1 MLSRLHELGL
11 PREVRGAIDEVAL
24 SDKTAERELSEVEW
38 PAVADNSMS
47 GNETVW
53 SRVLTQE
60 EWPTLAKGDA
70 GKKTSRVG
78 QSPAVRVQSHGD
90 IRKNE
95 SVSQQQ
101 STAEATVKTF
111 SCRQKKRLVAS
122 PVTLP
127 KVCLGR
133 LDKSLHQKAPIV
145 SSTVQSKKVI
155 LTHKRSAQEVIVTP
169 TPEVIVTPISK
180 DISRIS
186 KRRRLC
192 QKDSAAQSGDL
203 PQVILSD
210 SSDKAGHKLEV
221 LFKKLESELTIIR
234 RASSRAEELYER
246 IRTLRSV

>member
-1 MLSRLHELGL
+1 VDRVSFPVWRKELRLPDSVCYQVEGRL
-11 PREVRGAIDEVAL
+11 PEKHSTPKGSSQKPSAASKLRRQLEKQSEPAL
-24 SDKTAERELSEVEW
+24 N
-38 PAVADNSMS
+38 P
-47 GNETVW
+47 
-53 SRVLTQE
+53 
-60 EWPTLAKGDA
+60 
-70 GKKTSRVG
+70 
-78 QSPAVRVQSHGD
+78 VRVQSHGD
-90 IRKNE
+90 NQNCK
-95 SVSQQQ
+95 SVSRQQ

-111 SCRQKKRLVAS
+111 SCRQKKGLVAS

-127 KVCLGR
+127 KKVCLVR
-133 LDKSLHQKAPIV
+133 LDKSLHQKATMD
-145 SSTVQSKKVI
+145 SSTVQPKKTI
-155 LTHKRSAQEVIVTP
+155 MAHKRSAQEVIVTP